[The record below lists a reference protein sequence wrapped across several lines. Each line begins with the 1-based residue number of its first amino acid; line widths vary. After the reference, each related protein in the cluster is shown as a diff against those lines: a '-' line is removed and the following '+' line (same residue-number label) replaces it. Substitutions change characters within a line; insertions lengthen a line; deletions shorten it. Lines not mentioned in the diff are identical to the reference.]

1 MDSRAAAGP
10 RRVTLRTLGNVG
22 RAAASSLG
30 MHAYQH
36 FVMGRATVIVDPNG
50 PRSTRRPASHR
61 TVRRPRGHLF
71 TMLDH

>member
-1 MDSRAAAGP
+1 MDSGAAAGP
-10 RRVTLRTLGNVG
+10 RRVTLLTLGNAG

-36 FVMGRATVIVDPNG
+36 FVIGRPTVIVDPYG

-61 TVRRPRGHLF
+61 KVRRPRGHLF